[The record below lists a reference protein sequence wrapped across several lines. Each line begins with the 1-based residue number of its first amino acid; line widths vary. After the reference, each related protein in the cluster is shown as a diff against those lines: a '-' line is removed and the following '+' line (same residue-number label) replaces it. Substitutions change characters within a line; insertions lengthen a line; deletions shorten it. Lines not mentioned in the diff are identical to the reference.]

1 MSKARTLVD
10 YSHDNYW
17 LKDNLII
24 DTGNSGSIGIGSSK
38 TGYQTST
45 RAGWTTNYSYHD
57 FTFNETFTSTP
68 RVFIMQYDGNET
80 GHTSSKRHFISDV
93 STTGFTMRVNEES
106 GSSGVYFNWLAIQ
119 EKAAPTYSGMS
130 KARELIEYKKETDN
144 GFWNTSNLRTAY
156 GHIYVDNNGGND
168 PASYTYDAYYAPYN
182 NTNYR
187 SFSAKYNVTFPSGRF
202 SSKPTVFAIQTGG
215 NTSGHASGIR
225 IWAVDTSTTG
235 TSIMMSEVE
244 GSGGFDITWFA
255 VEAT

>member
-24 DTGNSGSIGIGSSK
+24 DTGNSGSLEIGQSAS
-38 TGYQTST
+38 TYSDST
-45 RAGWTTNYSYHD
+45 RAGWLTNYSYHN

-80 GHTSSKRHFISDV
+80 GHTSSKRHFISNV

-106 GSSGVYFNWLAIQ
+106 GSSGVYFNWLALQ

-156 GHIYVDNNGGND
+156 GHIYVDANTGGNVNTY
-168 PASYTYDAYYAPYN
+168 SYDVDNGVYN
-182 NTNYR
+182 NTNFRCYTVSWNV
-187 SFSAKYNVTFPSGRF
+187 SFPTGRF
-202 SSKPTVFAIQTGG
+202 STKPTVFAIQTGG
-215 NTSGHASGIR
+215 NTSGHTSGMR
-225 IWAVDTSTTG
+225 IWATETSTTG
-235 TSIMMSEVE
+235 TKLTMSDIE